1 MNAYFRIWEL
11 LIEGSF
17 IGFCI
22 SYFITYTLLSFDKK
36 QTIYIKFSAYSIK
49 IISYIGIIFFA
60 YFLYLF
66 NKNLNAFVNF
76 KNVSTMNKIEIYI
89 NALEIILS
97 FLSNRAL
104 LFSIL
109 VLVVW
114 FINEKGLRLNLDKQ

>member
-1 MNAYFRIWEL
+1 MIIKN
-11 LIEGSF
+11 LIVFF
-17 IGFCI
+17 ILI
-22 SYFITYTLLSFDKK
+22 SAM
-36 QTIYIKFSAYSIK
+36 FSTNI
-49 IISYIGIIFFA
+49 IGIILAYLHSYNSFA
-60 YFLYLF
+60 D
-66 NKNLNAFVNF
+66 F